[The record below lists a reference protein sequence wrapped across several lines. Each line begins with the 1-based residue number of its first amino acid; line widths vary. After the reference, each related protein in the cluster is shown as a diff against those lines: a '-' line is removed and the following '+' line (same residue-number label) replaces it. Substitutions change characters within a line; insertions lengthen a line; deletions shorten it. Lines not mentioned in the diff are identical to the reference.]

1 VGEIETHCSR
11 EVRISKVGKF
21 TNKKLEFL
29 KPKWQSVILEKH
41 LLIVNNTVEK
51 IEREFLRKEEEVRKY
66 NQK

>member
-1 VGEIETHCSR
+1 MVLVTEPEPTS
-11 EVRISKVGKF
+11 EP